1 MNKVWDF
8 VEEYYPNYTGSSL
21 ISYSDDLLKILH
33 GECQE
38 GDSSHKILQEE
49 FDGNPDNP
57 KILCEYHEVMM
68 MIYESSIEKYINRL
82 NNPIG

>member
-1 MNKVWDF
+1 MKTTWDF

-21 ISYSDDLLKILH
+21 ISYSDDLEKILNS
-33 GECQE
+33 EWEE
-38 GDSSHKILQEE
+38 GDSSWEVLQKE
-49 FDGNPDNP
+49 FDGNPNDP

-68 MIYESSIEKYINRL
+68 MIYESSIENYIKKL

>member
-1 MNKVWDF
+1 MKTTWDF

-21 ISYSDDLLKILH
+21 ISYSDDLSKILN

-38 GDSSHKILQEE
+38 GDSSHKVLQEE
-49 FDGNPDNP
+49 FDGNPDDP
-57 KILCEYHEVMM
+57 KILCEYNDVMKI
-68 MIYESSIEKYINRL
+68 IYESSIENYISKM